1 MADPNIAIQKVLV
14 TEGGFVDN
22 PNDKGGATNFGITQA
37 EYELWVG
44 HPVTVDDIKNM
55 SVQEAK
61 AIYQKNYWEALS
73 LDQVQD
79 QNVAD
84 ALMDQCVNRGVPTMA
99 LHLQLVLRSLGYA
112 VGTDGKIGPHTLQAL
127 NSANPR
133 QILFALFVDAQ
144 KYYVNIVL
152 HDNNELEFLPEW
164 ITRSQSLI
172 KTLV

>member
-1 MADPNIAIQKVLV
+1 MADPNIAIQLVLA
-14 TEGGFVDN
+14 TEGGFVN
-22 PNDKGGATNFGITQA
+22 AANDSGGATNWGITQA

-44 HPVTVDDIKNM
+44 HPVTEDDIKNM
-55 SVQEAK
+55 TVQEAK

-73 LDQVQD
+73 LDQVAD
-79 QNVAD
+79 QHVAN

-112 VGTDGKIGPHTLQAL
+112 VGTDGRIGPHTLQAL

-133 QILFALFVDAQ
+133 QVLFALFVDAQ
-144 KYYVNIVL
+144 KAYVSIVQNKPSQL
-152 HDNNELEFLPEW
+152 QFLPEW
-164 ITRSQSLI
+164 ISRSQALI